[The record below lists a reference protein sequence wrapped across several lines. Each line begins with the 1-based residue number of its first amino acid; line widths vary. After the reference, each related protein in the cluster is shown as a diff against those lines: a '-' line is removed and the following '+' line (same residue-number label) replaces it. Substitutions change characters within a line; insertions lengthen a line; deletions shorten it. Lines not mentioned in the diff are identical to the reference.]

1 MSTVRLQL
9 HLAKAWANKQPSA
22 MAKGKRLY
30 GLVWKIN
37 RILINRSTMKSS
49 GGNDDIDEIEVPSSD
64 EEDEE
69 DNLVKQ
75 AQNDDEDEDED
86 VQVINDDEDQDQDED
101 EDQDQDEDQDGNPG
115 DEDEDEDVEKP
126 VEKKITK
133 RRGRKA
139 KNSV

>member
-1 MSTVRLQL
+1 ML
-9 HLAKAWANKQPSA
+9 HHPPFVLFDFFSIDW
-22 MAKGKRLY
+22 
-30 GLVWKIN
+30 WK
-37 RILINRSTMKSS
+37 K
-49 GGNDDIDEIEVPSSD
+49 
-64 EEDEE
+64 
-69 DNLVKQ
+69 
-75 AQNDDEDEDED
+75 
-86 VQVINDDEDQDQDED
+86 D